1 MMRLMIVR
9 KPSSLLLL
17 ASLTLGGGC
26 VMAAC
31 SSDSNGPSASS
42 GGSSATAGGGST
54 GNAGNG
60 GSHHGATGGSDNDAG
75 AGAGAGEGGE
85 AGSPASGDGGA
96 AGEEPGTV
104 VVVPPA
110 ACSETASWMGALPLP
125 SVSTTAD
132 ERLLSITADELD
144 LAFLRDGVLYVAH
157 RANAKDDFD
166 AGTAVTLPAG
176 YLADPGVALSADGAT
191 LVLVSSDGQSFAA
204 LSRSTRTANFGDTAD
219 PSAFQAL
226 NARAVQTLEHFAA
239 PVLAPD
245 GKSFVFSA
253 FTPGQ
258 FGISVV
264 YESLWAKTQW
274 DMPRNISQSLFDGS
288 GDKRPLPTGLSS
300 DSRTLFYFDE
310 AQSKELARFRDRPDA
325 PLYDTIDLGAL
336 NGAMPNLACNR
347 LYYSKAGDVL
357 SEVD

>member
-1 MMRLMIVR
+1 
-9 KPSSLLLL
+9 
-17 ASLTLGGGC
+17 
-26 VMAAC
+26 MAAC
-31 SSDSNGPSASS
+31 SSDANGPSAGS
-42 GGSSATAGGGST
+42 GGSSATAGGSA
-54 GNAGNG
+54 GNASSG
-60 GSHHGATGGSDNDAG
+60 GSHHGASGGSHNNEA
-75 AGAGAGEGGE
+75 AGAGEGGE
-85 AGSPASGDGGA
+85 AGSVSGEGGA

-110 ACSETASWMGALPLP
+110 ACPETASWMGATPLA

-144 LAFLRDGVLYVAH
+144 IAFLRDGAPYVAH
-157 RANAKDDFD
+157 RASTKDDFD
-166 AGTAVTLPAG
+166 AGTAVSLPAG
-176 YLADPGVALSADGAT
+176 YQADAGVALSADGLT
-191 LVLVSSDGQSFAA
+191 LVLVSSDGQSFAS
-204 LSRSTRTANFGDTAD
+204 LSRATRTDAFGDTPD

-253 FTPGQ
+253 FTLGQ

-264 YESLWAKTQW
+264 YESLWAKTEW
-274 DMPRNISQSLFDGS
+274 DMPRHISQDLFDGS
-288 GDKRPLPTGLSS
+288 ADKRPLPTGLSS

-336 NGAMPNLACNR
+336 NGATPNLGCNR
-347 LYYSKAGDVL
+347 LYYSKSGDVL
-357 SEVD
+357 SQVD

>member
-1 MMRLMIVR
+1 MMHPMIIR
-9 KPSSLLLL
+9 RPSSVLLL
-17 ASLTLGGGC
+17 ASLALCGAN

-42 GGSSATAGGGST
+42 GGSSAAAG
-54 GNAGNG
+54 GNAGSGDG
-60 GSHHGATGGSDNDAG
+60 GSHHGATGGSDSAAAG
-75 AGAGAGEGGE
+75 SGEGGE
-85 AGSPASGDGGA
+85 AGSSGSGEGGA

-110 ACSETASWMGALPLP
+110 ACSETAAWMGAAPLP

-144 LAFLRDGVLYVAH
+144 IAFLRDGALYVAH
-157 RANAKDDFD
+157 RARAKDDFD

-176 YLADPGVALSADGAT
+176 YVADPGVALSADGMT
-191 LVLVSSDGQSFAA
+191 LVLVASDGQSFAS
-204 LSRSTRTANFGDTAD
+204 LSRSTRTADFGSAAD

-258 FGISVV
+258 NGISVV
-264 YESLWAKTQW
+264 YESLWVNAEW

-336 NGAMPNLACNR
+336 NGAIPNLGCNR
-347 LYYSKAGDVL
+347 LYYSKSGDVL

>member
-1 MMRLMIVR
+1 MIR
-9 KPSSLLLL
+9 PMIARRPSSLLVL
-17 ASLTLGGGC
+17 ASLALSGAS

-31 SSDSNGPSASS
+31 SSDSKGPSASS
-42 GGSSATAGGGST
+42 GGSSSTAGGS
-54 GNAGNG
+54 AGKASSG
-60 GSHHGATGGSDNDAG
+60 GSHHGASGGADNNT
-75 AGAGAGEGGE
+75 AGAGEGGE
-85 AGSPASGDGGA
+85 AGSPVRGDGGA

-104 VVVPPA
+104 VEVPPA
-110 ACSETASWMGALPLP
+110 ACSETAKWMGAAPLAG
-125 SVSTTAD
+125 VSTTAD
-132 ERLLSITADELD
+132 ERLLSVTADELD
-144 LAFLRDGVLYVAH
+144 LAFLRDGALYVAH
-157 RANAKDDFD
+157 RASTNDDFD

-176 YLADPGVALSADGAT
+176 YVADAGVALSADGLT
-191 LVLVSSDGQSFAA
+191 LVLVSSNGQSFASLA
-204 LSRSTRTANFGDTAD
+204 RSTRSANFGETAD

-245 GKSFVFSA
+245 GKSFVFSG

-258 FGISVV
+258 FGNSVV
-264 YESLWAKTQW
+264 YESLWVKTEW

-336 NGAMPNLACNR
+336 NGAVPNLGCNR
-347 LYYSKAGDVL
+347 LYYSNAGDIS